1 MGEEGGSDDGSR
13 DWRAV
18 AMSLQQLEE
27 ARSRASG
34 ASRQNPLCPWAL
46 LPKGSF
52 GSVTSGADGGKSLSV
67 WPSVKAFTGNSHSQK
82 GGW

>member
-1 MGEEGGSDDGSR
+1 MEGRGHEPPATGGGQEQGL
-13 DWRAV
+13 WGLQAEP
-18 AMSLQQLEE
+18 ALSLGL
-27 ARSRASG
+27 AA
-34 ASRQNPLCPWAL
+34 
-46 LPKGSF
+46 KGSF